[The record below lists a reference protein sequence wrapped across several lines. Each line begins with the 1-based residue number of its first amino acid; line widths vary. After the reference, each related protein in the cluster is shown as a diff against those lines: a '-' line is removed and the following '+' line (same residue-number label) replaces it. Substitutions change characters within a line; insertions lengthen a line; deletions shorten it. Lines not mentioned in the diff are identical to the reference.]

1 MANDKPGTG
10 KGAPQSGTG
19 KRPYAT
25 LDLKATEIKA
35 GPATSR
41 STGGET
47 PRPAPASSYA
57 TAASDKPSPG
67 SAAPRASDTSA
78 KSRNG
83 TRADSTAE
91 ADSSKDNA
99 DSFGGSR
106 GGVIRHLAAGVVG
119 GALAFAILYWLVPMS
134 GLSGNTSELGADVAA
149 LTQRLS
155 GLEQNQR
162 DKATASDVQSLEGRV
177 GDLEKTAQTIPALTD
192 RQRQL
197 VAETKAALASAA
209 SDKGSTQLIDRVAK
223 VESTLKALEDA
234 GANDPN
240 ANRVE
245 QLAALTGKVSDL
257 QTSLATQLS
266 ALRASLTKDVESRV
280 QTAAQTSETARAGMQ
295 RLDGDVA
302 TLKNETAAL
311 EQTSAD
317 AKAARD
323 QLAANLK
330 ATQDATTQLNTAL
343 EGLKTSAAK
352 PADITAALAP
362 VSDRIAALETSVQG
376 LVQGDAKRK
385 ESAQHVV
392 LAIEL
397 QNLKRALDS
406 GQQYTTELAQIK
418 NLAGDNVDLSALS
431 KLQDSGVPSLADL
444 KAEFR
449 TAAAKAMDA
458 DSHEEDTTVLGRLW
472 SEAKSVVRVRR
483 IDLKPGDKSTE
494 ATLGRMQVALNDGRL
509 DEVLDAA
516 KDLSPNAT
524 DAAQPFL
531 DKVAARVS
539 VDQAL
544 ASIEAQLKSSIASG
558 SEPDRA
564 KPDQQKP

>member
-1 MANDKPGTG
+1 
-10 KGAPQSGTG
+10 
-19 KRPYAT
+19 
-25 LDLKATEIKA
+25 
-35 GPATSR
+35 
-41 STGGET
+41 
-47 PRPAPASSYA
+47 
-57 TAASDKPSPG
+57 
-67 SAAPRASDTSA
+67 
-78 KSRNG
+78 
-83 TRADSTAE
+83 
-91 ADSSKDNA
+91 
-99 DSFGGSR
+99 
-106 GGVIRHLAAGVVG
+106 
-119 GALAFAILYWLVPMS
+119 
-134 GLSGNTSELGADVAA
+134 
-149 LTQRLS
+149 
-155 GLEQNQR
+155 
-162 DKATASDVQSLEGRV
+162 
-177 GDLEKTAQTIPALTD
+177 
-192 RQRQL
+192 
-197 VAETKAALASAA
+197 
-209 SDKGSTQLIDRVAK
+209 
-223 VESTLKALEDA
+223 
-234 GANDPN
+234 
-240 ANRVE
+240 
-245 QLAALTGKVSDL
+245 
-257 QTSLATQLS
+257 
-266 ALRASLTKDVESRV
+266 
-280 QTAAQTSETARAGMQ
+280 MQ

-311 EQTSAD
+311 EQTNAD

-330 ATQDATTQLNTAL
+330 AAQDATTQLSAAL

-385 ESAQHVV
+385 ENAQHVV

-406 GQQYTTELAQIK
+406 GQQYATELAQIK
-418 NLAGDNVDLSALS
+418 TLAGDKVDLSALS
-431 KLQDSGVPSLADL
+431 KLRDSGVPSLADL

-449 TAAAKAMDA
+449 IAAAKAMDA
-458 DSHEEDTTVLGRLW
+458 DSHEEDTTILGRLW

-516 KDLSPNAT
+516 KDLSPAAT

-564 KPDQQKP
+564 TPDQQKP